1 MLESMANRRRYLD
14 SIRSYCAE
22 LLSMNVGVANVEPV
36 IKSVLKHVGGF
47 EVQTLHSPITLMQVL
62 TKINSDR
69 NKGTS

>member
-1 MLESMANRRRYLD
+1 
-14 SIRSYCAE
+14 
-22 LLSMNVGVANVEPV
+22 MNVGVANVEPV